1 MPVREGLKILIAL
14 EPASVVLAEV
24 TVNAETGLDLLKK
37 ALAKIPENYDT
48 SAVQFT
54 AFYREQLK
62 LADFELSYSESVL
75 DIYRIHKAE
84 EKLNDQIRII
94 KGRKKKIEFGSNVQ
108 LYAWISGI
116 SNGARGSLGE
126 DQIKYNKLGYSPFS
140 AKNYRYYNYDYV
152 ETIHED
158 DRDLVVIHILPKKKS
173 RKAIF
178 ETKVFIDEESL
189 AIVRCDYK
197 ATETGVRLTERKDK
211 GIAYGIMSK
220 VVGATLDYHRFEAS
234 VTYKQYN
241 HKWYLSTV
249 NRGWEILVNSK
260 KRNMVNVPWTSN
272 MQLMITDINTEN
284 VKPITVGNIGD
295 KEGPITSFIGNDPD
309 EAFWEHYNT
318 LKSVLPDSLKDKG
331 REVSLDTAR
340 RKQTLASN
348 RQNGF
353 TRADT
358 LRGKLTPLR
367 TCYDV
372 TFYHLDVAIDMKER
386 SVKGNNLIRFKVE
399 QPFRKMQIDLYENM
413 KIDKV
418 VYKNH
423 ALQYTR
429 EFNAVFIDLPEMLQ
443 PGTESEIR
451 IYYAGIPKTPD
462 WSIPMNGGV
471 LWDQDSLGNPWVQM
485 VCQGSGASLWWPN
498 KDHQTV

>member
-1 MPVREGLKILIAL
+1 
-14 EPASVVLAEV
+14 
-24 TVNAETGLDLLKK
+24 
-37 ALAKIPENYDT
+37 
-48 SAVQFT
+48 
-54 AFYREQLK
+54 
-62 LADFELSYSESVL
+62 L

-284 VKPITVGNIGD
+284 VKPITVGKKHFGNIIIHSSRYYQIRSRIRAG
-295 KEGPITSFIGNDPD
+295 KFRLIQHGVNKHWPRIVRMVLHAPTRCAVNSRPLEHATMLRSIISTS
-309 EAFWEHYNT
+309 
-318 LKSVLPDSLKDKG
+318 L
-331 REVSLDTAR
+331 
-340 RKQTLASN
+340 
-348 RQNGF
+348 
-353 TRADT
+353 
-358 LRGKLTPLR
+358 
-367 TCYDV
+367 
-372 TFYHLDVAIDMKER
+372 
-386 SVKGNNLIRFKVE
+386 
-399 QPFRKMQIDLYENM
+399 
-413 KIDKV
+413 
-418 VYKNH
+418 
-423 ALQYTR
+423 
-429 EFNAVFIDLPEMLQ
+429 
-443 PGTESEIR
+443 
-451 IYYAGIPKTPD
+451 
-462 WSIPMNGGV
+462 SI
-471 LWDQDSLGNPWVQM
+471 
-485 VCQGSGASLWWPN
+485 
-498 KDHQTV
+498 